1 MKRDISRNFTRQLQD
16 EMNMPHIEPNIVLPM
31 GLPMPLGFYTNLNI
45 ASRTTIWRWEKEGL
59 RIVREGGRTYLIPDD
74 LVAFLTRNAEETVN
88 PQEPKER
95 N

>member
-1 MKRDISRNFTRQLQD
+1 MSSDNIN
-16 EMNMPHIEPNIVLPM
+16 PHVVIPM

-59 RIVREGGRTYLIPDD
+59 RVVREGGRTYLIPED
-74 LVAFLTRNAEETVN
+74 LRTFLTRNAEETDN
-88 PQEPKER
+88 PQEPNER